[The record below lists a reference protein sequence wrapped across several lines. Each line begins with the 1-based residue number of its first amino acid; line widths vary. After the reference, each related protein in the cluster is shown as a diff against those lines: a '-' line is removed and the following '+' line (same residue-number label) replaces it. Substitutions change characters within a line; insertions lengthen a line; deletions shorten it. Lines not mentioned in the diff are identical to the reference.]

1 MSIQTWMKVYYM
13 ENSNFIKY
21 IIKKIVKVVYV
32 KDRLDISRPFSEW
45 YRIEKNAIDENLI
58 REILDEGRRYGLSEK
73 KTQFCIGQADRM
85 INFTPSITEFHSSLD
100 ICTLPNGTHTRFIF
114 ENDTF
119 GILTIDAIKDGKHG
133 FFVLKSDIAAICWED
148 GLFFTINKLQCG
160 AYPAFYIIRKSNQE
174 ALAASN
180 YFCAG
185 KLILINIYS
194 PGITHEI
201 IDSKT
206 DFKKEKTT
214 KVRDSKTET
223 IQTSKLQTGKPSKKN
238 KAELQK
244 KSAVRDLSDVHYL
257 WPPSRWKPIAFC
269 FTDMDNN
276 LKSPDY
282 PPFMAT
288 VRSTTSAD
296 FTINPKFIETLR
308 MVGEGRTDSYL
319 YLLDTIIKT
328 CKVDKQLASLSHA
341 TNIKVLSQG
350 SLTPSSDGKNIWI
363 MEKAPIIVI
372 E

>member
-1 MSIQTWMKVYYM
+1 M

-21 IIKKIVKVVYV
+21 IVKKIVKVVYV
-32 KDRLDISRPFSEW
+32 KDHLDISRPFSEW
-45 YRIEKNAIDENLI
+45 YRIEKNAIDDDLI
-58 REILDEGRRYGLSEK
+58 REIMDEGRRYGLSEK
-73 KTQFCIGQADRM
+73 KSQFCIDQADRM
-85 INFTPSITEFHSSLD
+85 INFTPCITEIHSSLD
-100 ICTLPNGTHTRFIF
+100 ICTLPNGTHVRFIF
-114 ENDTF
+114 ENNTF
-119 GILTIDAIKDGKHG
+119 GILTIDAIKDGKYG

-160 AYPAFYIIRKSNQE
+160 TYPAFCINRKSNKV
-174 ALAASN
+174 ALAAHN

-185 KLILINIYS
+185 KLIQINIYS

-201 IDSKT
+201 IDAKT

-214 KVRDSKTET
+214 NVRDGRTEHVAT
-223 IQTSKLQTGKPSKKN
+223 PKLQSGKLSKKI
-238 KAELQK
+238 KSELQK
-244 KSAVRDLSDVHYL
+244 KSAVRELSDVHYL

-276 LKSPDY
+276 LKAPDY

-308 MVGEGRTDSYL
+308 TVGEGRTDGFL
-319 YLLDTIIKT
+319 YLLDTILKT
-328 CKVDKQLASLSHA
+328 CKVHNQLAQPSHA
-341 TNIKVLSQG
+341 TNIIVVSQG

-363 MEKAPIIVI
+363 MEKAPIIII